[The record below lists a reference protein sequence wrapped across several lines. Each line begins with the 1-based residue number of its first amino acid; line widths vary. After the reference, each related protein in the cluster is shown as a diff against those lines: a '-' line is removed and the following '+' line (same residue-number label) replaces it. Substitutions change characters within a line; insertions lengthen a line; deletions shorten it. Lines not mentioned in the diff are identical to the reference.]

1 MTNNNSGNYED
12 IDLTKR
18 KVPKI
23 TKKIMIIIFLAGLI
37 LCSIIFSMA
46 YISFHRQFRA
56 QYDSDIRSI
65 AATAREVLN
74 PDDFGRY
81 ISTLQTDDK
90 YNEVLR
96 ILQDFVD
103 KFDLNLLYVSVTS
116 PPDYTHIA
124 YIYNPVKKGGRWRE
138 FPLGYSEEYKEKN
151 YNRTAKLVFE
161 ERQTIVRHTFKT
173 RSGSHITAM
182 MPVIGSNGRVVAV
195 IGVQKSIQEFVRAIN
210 TFSQFVLLTIFIF
223 SVMFLG
229 LFGTFVNHHF
239 IRPIAIMTKEVR
251 RFAKGGE
258 QPSDEL
264 LKINSKDE
272 LSVLAHSVHKMEYD
286 ICENIANL
294 TKVTAEKERMAT
306 ELNLASK
313 IQMDMLP
320 TDYPPFP
327 ERRDFDL
334 FASMNP
340 AKEVGGD
347 LYDYMMLDDDR
358 LLICVGD
365 VSGKGVPAALFM
377 GKCKTLIDS
386 YASSDLT
393 PGEIFIYANNQLCNG
408 NETGLFVTCWLG
420 IFTFSTGDL
429 VFVNAGHPSPVLYH
443 DGKFEY
449 LRSKPNLVLGGMEGM
464 PYTEHLVTL
473 SKGDRL
479 LVYTDGVTEAT
490 DINEELFG
498 EERLLAAVQGTEN
511 QNAPETVVN
520 VRNAIDT
527 FVGKAEQFDDIT
539 MLQFIWKE

>member
-1 MTNNNSGNYED
+1 MSDKPN
-12 IDLTKR
+12 R
-18 KVPKI
+18 KIANI
-23 TKKIMIIIFLAGLI
+23 TFRITAVIVIESVLLCFIFLL
-37 LCSIIFSMA
+37 FSYMA
-46 YISFHRQFRA
+46 FVKQFRA
-56 QYDSDIRSI
+56 AYDENIRAIAEASLECLNEEDFPRYLETLESD
-65 AATAREVLN
+65 E
-74 PDDFGRY
+74 
-81 ISTLQTDDK
+81 K
-90 YNEVLR
+90 YESVNY

-103 KFDLNLLYVSVTS
+103 KFDLNFIYVSVVD
-116 PPDYTHIA
+116 PPNYTHIT
-124 YIYNPVKKGGRWRE
+124 YIYDLIMKESSWTPY
-138 FPLGYSEEYKEKN
+138 PLGYSEDYFEPD
-151 YNRTAKLVFE
+151 YNASAKKVFE
-161 ERQTIVRHTFKT
+161 NGETVVRHTIKA
-173 RSGSHITAM
+173 RSGSHIAAM
-182 MPVIGSNGRVVAV
+182 LPVRDASGNIIAVV
-195 IGVQKSIQEFVRAIN
+195 GVEKSIQAFVKAGFDFAKFILISGVIFAFIL
-210 TFSQFVLLTIFIF
+210 FSLFVIFINKY
-223 SVMFLG
+223 LI
-229 LFGTFVNHHF
+229 H
-239 IRPIAIMTKEVR
+239 PILMITEEVR
-251 RFAKGGE
+251 HFAE
-258 QPSDEL
+258 DDPLPSDML
-264 LKINSKDE
+264 LKVVHHNDE
-272 LSVLAHSVHKMEYD
+272 LSTLANSVRQMEYD
-286 ICENIANL
+286 VCRNIEKL
-294 TKVTAEKERMAT
+294 TKVTAEKERMET
-306 ELNLASK
+306 ELNLAAK
-313 IQMDMLP
+313 IQIEMLP
-320 TDYPPFP
+320 TVYPPFP
-327 ERRDFDL
+327 DRTDFDL
-334 FASMNP
+334 FAAMSP

-347 LYDYMMLDDDR
+347 LYDYMMMDDDR

-393 PGEIFIYANNQLCNG
+393 PGEIFNFTNDQLCAG

-420 IFTFSTGDL
+420 IFTFSTGQL

-443 DGKFEY
+443 DGKFDY